1 MKLTIYAMYSQSEI
15 PIVKLQTSL
24 LTRLYSLLCV
34 FMPHL
39 DINPTVIKKKKKTRK
54 LLPVP
59 AGRQQHAW
67 IYKMHTFNVQQLRFT
82 DWRYG
87 ESG

>member
-1 MKLTIYAMYSQSEI
+1 MMKLTIYAMYSQSEI

-39 DINPTVIKKKKKTRK
+39 DINPTVIKKKKKK
-54 LLPVP
+54 LANCFLSLQEDSNML
-59 AGRQQHAW
+59 G
-67 IYKMHTFNVQQLRFT
+67 FT
-82 DWRYG
+82 KCIRLM
-87 ESG
+87 SSS